1 LTLRFRFRNL
11 ERRRLCAKPLSNSL
25 PACRERPLVPPDI
38 TDSPWA
44 RGSGWHQGSRSERES
59 EIRVYAIV
67 RSGGRQ
73 HKVAVGDIVEVDK
86 ISTSSVGDTVELST
100 LLVVDGDAVTSDPW
114 VLAGIKVQAEVVDHH
129 KGAKI
134 DILRYKNK
142 TGYRRRQGHRQQYTA
157 LKITGIPTAAK

>member
-1 LTLRFRFRNL
+1 MKGRFDPCRGGPVILTVGVSIETPHSRKPFSSGRIPLGSTG
-11 ERRRLCAKPLSNSL
+11 EAAPVRLDCGGP
-25 PACRERPLVPPDI
+25 VP
-38 TDSPWA
+38 
-44 RGSGWHQGSRSERES
+44 SER

-73 HKVAVGDIVEVDK
+73 HKVAVDDIVEVDK
-86 ISTSSVGDTVELST
+86 IPTAKVGDTVELST

-157 LKITGIPTAAK
+157 IKVTEIPAAAK

>member
-1 LTLRFRFRNL
+1 MFICTTNPCKPFSFRTAGTAPGAGEAACFCG
-11 ERRRLCAKPLSNSL
+11 RLDCGGP
-25 PACRERPLVPPDI
+25 VP
-38 TDSPWA
+38 
-44 RGSGWHQGSRSERES
+44 SER

-73 HKVAVGDIVEVDK
+73 HKVAVDDIVEVDK
-86 ISTSSVGDTVELST
+86 ISTAKVGDTVELST

-129 KGAKI
+129 KGVKI

-157 LKITGIPTAAK
+157 IKITGIPTAAK

>member
-1 LTLRFRFRNL
+1 MFVPG
-11 ERRRLCAKPLSNSL
+11 RLDCGDA
-25 PACRERPLVPPDI
+25 VP
-38 TDSPWA
+38 
-44 RGSGWHQGSRSERES
+44 ERES

-86 ISTSSVGDTVELST
+86 ISTAKVGDTVELST

-129 KGAKI
+129 KGVKI

-142 TGYRRRQGHRQQYTA
+142 TRQRKSKGHRQDETTI
-157 LKITGIPTAAK
+157 KIMKIEGLR

>member
-1 LTLRFRFRNL
+1 MRLFLVNL
-11 ERRRLCAKPLSNSL
+11 IL
-25 PACRERPLVPPDI
+25 PAPGARERPLAVR
-38 TDSPWA
+38 A
-44 RGSGWHQGSRSERES
+44 AGLRGFRSERES
-59 EIRVYAIV
+59 EIRLYAIV

-86 ISTSSVGDTVELST
+86 ISTAQVGDTVELST

-157 LKITGIPTAAK
+157 IKVTEIPTAAK

>member
-1 LTLRFRFRNL
+1 VFRPG
-11 ERRRLCAKPLSNSL
+11 EA
-25 PACRERPLVPPDI
+25 ACSADGWTAGVPFP
-38 TDSPWA
+38 
-44 RGSGWHQGSRSERES
+44 ERES

-86 ISTSSVGDTVELST
+86 ISTAKVGDTVELST

-114 VLAGIKVQAEVVDHH
+114 VLAGIKVQAEIVDHH
-129 KGAKI
+129 KGVKI

-157 LKITGIPTAAK
+157 IKVTEIPAAAK